1 MTYLQI
7 VNAGSPC
14 TTFPEEPSIHY
25 SFPLDPFQKHAISA
39 IHRNEN
45 VLVTAKTGS
54 GKTLVGE
61 YQIAHSLAKGK
72 RVFYTTPIKSLSNQK
87 FHDLKAMWPGKVGIM
102 TGDIKFQPD
111 APIVIMTTEILRNL
125 LFKYTSSTK
134 SLGLSASLSLDNL
147 DAVVFDEVHYIN
159 NRERGRVWEETLILL
174 PPTVNLVLLS
184 APIDGPELFAGWLGT
199 LKEKPIHL
207 ISTQYR
213 IVPLTHAVIRGN
225 TIHTLMDH
233 KEKFNA
239 QVYSE
244 WLRSRKEDI
253 DSYKA
258 HQKQVAVRRQGN
270 YETPVVEGTKRPVS
284 YIQQLNDCIHML
296 DEKQLLPAL
305 FFNFSRKGCENFANR
320 VQGSLLTSSE
330 TASVKHIIEFHLH
343 KYPAVYN
350 STKQFFT
357 ITELLQRG
365 IAFHHSGLLPL
376 LKEII
381 EILFSKGFV
390 KVLFATETFAVGI
403 NMPTKTVVFTG
414 YEKYDDATNGIRTL
428 YTDEYIQMAGR
439 AGRRGKDTEGL
450 VLYLPERD
458 PISLQEVQRMM
469 TGNKSTFISR
479 MEFHYDFILKTLQSG
494 NTTWMGLMSQT
505 YWYQQHLRSLEGV
518 KREMNE
524 VTEKLAGLGLTEEMI
539 QDMALRDRLEYEL
552 KTNINA
558 AKKKAQQS
566 LEQWKNKHMSPIYS
580 LQWAKYTEHK
590 KLVVNLERVGD
601 QLAQMEHYRETLY
614 PILRVL
620 EQTGFLEPF
629 TDPLNTK
636 LTLLGTL
643 ATELNEGN
651 PLLMSYAYTKGL
663 CDVLSGEEIVCFL
676 CAFLNERSENTVA
689 ISSLRIPKNVINQL
703 YSLDSLLDTFFEAE
717 KKHGVQS
724 PSDFWHLNSY
734 WIEPVWRWIQGDAIS
749 TICEDYD
756 VYEGNFMRTIL
767 KVSNLLEEFTSLA
780 TYTQNVEMLAKLEN
794 VQKLL
799 VKGAAIP
806 ESLYLTI

>member
-1 MTYLQI
+1 M
-7 VNAGSPC
+7 
-14 TTFPEEPSIHY
+14 
-25 SFPLDPFQKHAISA
+25 
-39 IHRNEN
+39 
-45 VLVTAKTGS
+45 
-54 GKTLVGE
+54 
-61 YQIAHSLAKGK
+61 
-72 RVFYTTPIKSLSNQK
+72 
-87 FHDLKAMWPGKVGIM
+87 
-102 TGDIKFQPD
+102 
-111 APIVIMTTEILRNL
+111 
-125 LFKYTSSTK
+125 
-134 SLGLSASLSLDNL
+134 

-184 APIDGPELFAGWLGT
+184 ATIDGPELFAGWLGN

-213 IVPLTHAVIRGN
+213 IVPLTHALIRG
-225 TIHTLMDH
+225 TTMHTLMDH

-239 QVYSE
+239 QVYTD
-244 WLRSRKEDI
+244 WLRSLKEEVDN
-253 DSYKA
+253 YKA
-258 HQKQVAVRRQGN
+258 HQKQVSVRRQGN
-270 YETPVVEGTKRPVS
+270 YETPVVEGTKRPAS
-284 YIQQLNDCIHML
+284 YIQQLNECIHML

-330 TASVKHIIEFHLH
+330 TASVKHIIDFHLH

-357 ITELLQRG
+357 ISELLQRG

-428 YTDEYIQMAGR
+428 FTDEYIQMAGR

-458 PISLQEVQRMM
+458 PISLQEVQRMF

-494 NTTWMGLMSQT
+494 NTTWMSLMSQS
-505 YWYQQHLRSLEGV
+505 YWYQQHLRLVEGV
-518 KREMNE
+518 RRELNE
-524 VTEKLAGLGLTEEMI
+524 VKEKLAALGLTEEMI
-539 QDMALRDRLEYEL
+539 QDMELRERLEYEL
-552 KTNINA
+552 KTSINA

-566 LEQWKNKHMSPIYS
+566 LEQWKNKHMSPIYAV
-580 LQWAKYTEHK
+580 QWTKYTERK
-590 KLVVNLERVGD
+590 KFVVDLERLED
-601 QLAQMEHYRETLY
+601 QLTQMEQYRETLY

-620 EQTGFLEPF
+620 EQTGFLEPI
-629 TDPLNTK
+629 TDPLNTQ

-663 CDVLSGEEIVCFL
+663 CDVLSGEEIICFL
-676 CAFLNERSENTVA
+676 CAFLNERTEMTVP
-689 ISSLRIPKNVINQL
+689 ISSLKIPKSVIDQL
-703 YSLDSLLDTFFEAE
+703 YSLDLLLDTFFEAE

-724 PSDFWHLNSY
+724 PITFWHLNSY

-749 TICEDYD
+749 TICEEYD

-767 KVSNLLEEFTSLA
+767 KVSNLLEEFKSLA

-794 VQKLL
+794 VQKVL
-799 VKGAAIP
+799 VKDAAIP

>member
-1 MTYLQI
+1 
-7 VNAGSPC
+7 
-14 TTFPEEPSIHY
+14 
-25 SFPLDPFQKHAISA
+25 
-39 IHRNEN
+39 
-45 VLVTAKTGS
+45 
-54 GKTLVGE
+54 
-61 YQIAHSLAKGK
+61 
-72 RVFYTTPIKSLSNQK
+72 
-87 FHDLKAMWPGKVGIM
+87 
-102 TGDIKFQPD
+102 
-111 APIVIMTTEILRNL
+111 
-125 LFKYTSSTK
+125 
-134 SLGLSASLSLDNL
+134 
-147 DAVVFDEVHYIN
+147 
-159 NRERGRVWEETLILL
+159 
-174 PPTVNLVLLS
+174 
-184 APIDGPELFAGWLGT
+184 
-199 LKEKPIHL
+199 
-207 ISTQYR
+207 
-213 IVPLTHAVIRGN
+213 
-225 TIHTLMDH
+225 
-233 KEKFNA
+233 
-239 QVYSE
+239 
-244 WLRSRKEDI
+244 
-253 DSYKA
+253 
-258 HQKQVAVRRQGN
+258 
-270 YETPVVEGTKRPVS
+270 
-284 YIQQLNDCIHML
+284 
-296 DEKQLLPAL
+296 
-305 FFNFSRKGCENFANR
+305 
-320 VQGSLLTSSE
+320 
-330 TASVKHIIEFHLH
+330 
-343 KYPAVYN
+343 
-350 STKQFFT
+350 
-357 ITELLQRG
+357 
-365 IAFHHSGLLPL
+365 
-376 LKEII
+376 
-381 EILFSKGFV
+381 
-390 KVLFATETFAVGI
+390 
-403 NMPTKTVVFTG
+403 
-414 YEKYDDATNGIRTL
+414 
-428 YTDEYIQMAGR
+428 
-439 AGRRGKDTEGL
+439 
-450 VLYLPERD
+450 
-458 PISLQEVQRMM
+458 
-469 TGNKSTFISR
+469 
-479 MEFHYDFILKTLQSG
+479 
-494 NTTWMGLMSQT
+494 
-505 YWYQQHLRSLEGV
+505 
-518 KREMNE
+518 MNE

-590 KLVVNLERVGD
+590 KLVVNLERVED

>member
-1 MTYLQI
+1 
-7 VNAGSPC
+7 
-14 TTFPEEPSIHY
+14 
-25 SFPLDPFQKHAISA
+25 
-39 IHRNEN
+39 
-45 VLVTAKTGS
+45 
-54 GKTLVGE
+54 
-61 YQIAHSLAKGK
+61 
-72 RVFYTTPIKSLSNQK
+72 
-87 FHDLKAMWPGKVGIM
+87 MWPGKVGIM

-125 LFKYTSSTK
+125 LFKYTSSTR

-184 APIDGPELFAGWLGT
+184 ATIDGPELFAGWLGN

-213 IVPLTHAVIRGN
+213 IVPLTHAVIRG
-225 TIHTLMDH
+225 TTMHTLMDH

-239 QVYSE
+239 QVYTE
-244 WLRSRKEDI
+244 WLRSRKEEVDN
-253 DSYKA
+253 YKA

-270 YETPVVEGTKRPVS
+270 YETPVVEGTKRPAS

-330 TASVKHIIEFHLH
+330 TASVKHIIDFHLH

-357 ITELLQRG
+357 ISELLQRG

-428 YTDEYIQMAGR
+428 FTDEYIQMAGR

-458 PISLQEVQRMM
+458 PISLQEVQRMF
-469 TGNKSTFISR
+469 TGSKSTFISR

-494 NTTWMGLMSQT
+494 NTTWMGLMSQS
-505 YWYQQHLRSLEGV
+505 YWYQQHLRLVEGV
-518 KREMNE
+518 NREMNE
-524 VTEKLAGLGLTEEMI
+524 LTEKIAAQGLTEEMI
-539 QDMALRDRLEYEL
+539 QDMELRERLEYEL
-552 KTNINA
+552 KTSINA

-580 LQWAKYTEHK
+580 VQWTKYTERK
-590 KLVVNLERVGD
+590 KLVVDLESLE
-601 QLAQMEHYRETLY
+601 QQIYQMKQYRETLY
-614 PILRVL
+614 PLLLVL
-620 EQTGFLEPF
+620 EKTGFLEPF

-663 CDVLSGEEIVCFL
+663 CDVLSGEEIICFL
-676 CAFLNERSENTVA
+676 CAFLNERTEMTVP
-689 ISSLRIPKNVINQL
+689 ISSLKIPKNVIDQL
-703 YSLDSLLDTFFEAE
+703 YSLDLLLDTFFEAE

-724 PSDFWHLNSY
+724 PITFWHLNSY

-749 TICEDYD
+749 TICEEYD

-794 VQKLL
+794 VQKVL